1 VARQRA
7 DLALVA
13 AGHFP
18 SQDAA
23 ARAILAGL
31 VRAEGAGGESPLKP
45 GSLVPE
51 GTTFSVTQR
60 KRYVSRGGDKLA
72 GALRDFSYDPSGV
85 RALDAGA
92 STGGFT
98 DCLLQHGA
106 ASVAAADVGYGQL
119 AWSLQSDPRVTV
131 FDRTNVRTVGADEM
145 GGPFDLVVADLSFI
159 SLSAVLPSLSQ
170 QLCQGGD
177 LVVLVKPQFEAE
189 RGLGHGGVITDAQV
203 HEDVLSD
210 ATESVVRAGL
220 VVKGITYSP
229 IAGPDGNIEF
239 WIWAGKPT
247 STPPAD
253 LESGAPDGPVLSGSD
268 LMGAIRSAVQGAHQ
282 KLRGSA

>member
-1 VARQRA
+1 MARQRA

-31 VRAEGAGGESPLKP
+31 LRAEGTGDESPLKP
-45 GSLVPE
+45 GSLVPDDV
-51 GTTFSVTQR
+51 TFAVTQR

-106 ASVAAADVGYGQL
+106 SSVAAADVGYGQL

-131 FDRTNVRTVGADEM
+131 FDRTNIRNVSPDEL

-159 SLSAVLPSLSQ
+159 SLSAVLPSLAQ
-170 QLCQGGD
+170 QLCRGGN
-177 LVVLVKPQFEAE
+177 LVVLVKPQFEAD
-189 RGLGHGGVITDAQV
+189 RGLGDRGVVTDAQV
-203 HEDVLSD
+203 HEDVLSG
-210 ATESVVRAGL
+210 ATQSIVRAGL
-220 VVKGITYSP
+220 VVRGVTYSP

-239 WIWAGKPT
+239 WIWAVKPT

-253 LESGAPDGPVLSGSD
+253 LSPGAPDGPLLSGSD
-268 LMGAIRSAVQGAHQ
+268 LMGAIRSAVQGAHE